1 MVSPGWAVR
10 RSYMLLWD
18 GDVEAEAVDGDVGD
32 RSVACFSGLR
42 RDGRKVVTADV
53 SCITSNILE
62 ESKFRQM

>member
-1 MVSPGWAVR
+1 
-10 RSYMLLWD
+10 MLLW
-18 GDVEAEAVDGDVGD
+18 GGGAEAEAVDGDVGD